1 MEKLI
6 LGLWNQI
13 SIMNSKTK
21 GVVLIS
27 ILLVVLLLS
36 AVAVTFGNKYLLS
49 LKRSQYI
56 DFQSL
61 SLNSFRNIESLSYR
75 IIDDEY
81 RFNSKKLSK
90 NNPIINNQI
99 YFNFDNTEIIGNIS
113 DASNCF
119 NINSMVL
126 SKDGNYLE
134 NTQTTNAFRRL
145 MNSYDIEDNLIE
157 EIIDQI
163 IDWIDRDSNPRAY
176 GLEDY
181 YYSGPLHNPREYS
194 GMRLFISI
202 DELKSIPAIKNVE
215 WQIFK
220 NHFCTLP
227 SNTSL
232 SFNINTLTKKDNY
245 LLSSIYP
252 NIDIADAEY
261 IIDNIPMEGFE
272 NNDNLQKAFPEFDF
286 SLSYGNIAFTSKIFK
301 LNTIIKSDDF
311 SASSQSIIN
320 YGNNK
325 NSYIISRIYNGI

>member
-145 MNSYDIEDNLIE
+145 MNSFDIEDNLIE

-163 IDWIDRDSNPRAY
+163 IDWIDKDSNPRAY

-232 SFNINTLTKKDNY
+232 SFNINTLTKKDNL

-272 NNDNLQKAFPEFDF
+272 NKDNLQKAFPEFDF

>member
-126 SKDGNYLE
+126 LKDGNYIE

-145 MNSYDIEDNLIE
+145 MNSFDIEDNLIE

-202 DELKSIPAIKNVE
+202 DELKSIPAVKNIE

-220 NHFCTLP
+220 NHFCALP

-232 SFNINTLTKKDNY
+232 SFNINTLTKKDNL

-252 NIDIADAEY
+252 NVDIADAEY

-320 YGNNK
+320 YKNNK

>member
-1 MEKLI
+1 M
-6 LGLWNQI
+6 
-13 SIMNSKTK
+13 
-21 GVVLIS
+21 
-27 ILLVVLLLS
+27 
-36 AVAVTFGNKYLLS
+36 S

-126 SKDGNYLE
+126 LKDGNYLE
-134 NTQTTNAFRRL
+134 NTQTTNALRRL

-163 IDWIDRDSNPRAY
+163 IDWIDKDSNPRTY
-176 GLEDY
+176 GLEVY
-181 YYSGPLHNPREYS
+181 YYSGPLHNPREFS

-202 DELKSIPAIKNVE
+202 DELKSIPAVKNME

-220 NHFCTLP
+220 NHFCALP
-227 SNTSL
+227 SNTNL
-232 SFNINTLTKKDNY
+232 SFNINTLTKKDNL

-320 YGNNK
+320 YENNLL
-325 NSYIISRIYNGI
+325 I

>member
-126 SKDGNYLE
+126 LKDGNYLE

-145 MNSYDIEDNLIE
+145 MNSFDIEDNLIE

-202 DELKSIPAIKNVE
+202 DELKSIPAVKNIE

-220 NHFCTLP
+220 NHFCALP

-232 SFNINTLTKKDNY
+232 SFNINTLTKKDNL

-252 NIDIADAEY
+252 NVDIADAEY

-320 YGNNK
+320 YENNK

>member
-145 MNSYDIEDNLIE
+145 MNSFDIEDNLIE

-232 SFNINTLTKKDNY
+232 SFNINTLTKKDNL

-320 YGNNK
+320 YENNK

>member
-145 MNSYDIEDNLIE
+145 MNSFDIEDNLIE

-232 SFNINTLTKKDNY
+232 SFNINTLTKKDNL

>member
-145 MNSYDIEDNLIE
+145 MNSFDIEDNLIE

-163 IDWIDRDSNPRAY
+163 IDWIDKDSNPRAY

-232 SFNINTLTKKDNY
+232 SFNINTLTKKDNL

-272 NNDNLQKAFPEFDF
+272 NKDNLQKAFPEFDF

-320 YGNNK
+320 YENNK

>member
-145 MNSYDIEDNLIE
+145 MNSFDIEDNLIE

-232 SFNINTLTKKDNY
+232 SFNINTLTKKDNL

-272 NNDNLQKAFPEFDF
+272 NKDNLQKAFPEFDF

>member
-6 LGLWNQI
+6 LGLWNQM

-27 ILLVVLLLS
+27 ILIVVLLLS

-119 NINSMVL
+119 NINSMVFA
-126 SKDGNYLE
+126 KDGNYLE
-134 NTQTTNAFRRL
+134 NTQTTYAFRRL

-232 SFNINTLTKKDNY
+232 SFNINTLTKKDNL

-320 YGNNK
+320 YENNK

>member
-126 SKDGNYLE
+126 SKDGNYFE

-320 YGNNK
+320 YENNK